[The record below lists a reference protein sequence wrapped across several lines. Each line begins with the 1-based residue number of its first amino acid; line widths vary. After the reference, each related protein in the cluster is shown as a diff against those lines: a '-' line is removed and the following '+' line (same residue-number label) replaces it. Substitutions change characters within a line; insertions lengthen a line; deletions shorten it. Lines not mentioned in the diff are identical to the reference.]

1 MYVANTPSLN
11 IQEID
16 CATNLVVATIPLAF
30 NGGYLEFI
38 ESTNEI
44 YSGSTAPNV
53 VLQRIDCATN
63 TDLGNIA
70 ISGLATSITYC
81 SINNTVYVAS
91 VGTETLD
98 RIDVATFTLLSTRF
112 TGVASNPFGGTY
124 DTTLN
129 LFYLSYNSISGI
141 EAINPLT
148 DTVINTFNTGGGGGF
163 LYPNFNSFDNL
174 LVVGTLGGLRRYAPQ
189 GVSATP
195 YYVGGA
201 VDYNFF
207 TQNLESDPIKIDCF
221 QVISSNQSQ
230 LNNNLAL
237 KERDADGHEKSN
249 PNFPILDVSI
259 WQQQGDRAE
268 LPLKG
273 VILDGRTFFSQ
284 YVLNANQTVIFKI
297 CFNQL
302 NRFCF
307 SKYPNLFSSNQSIAI
322 NNKEKIEKEINK
334 REFDN
339 NGGVETKFDIIKDC
353 DKLEVTVTNNT
364 VNTSTFNFFE
374 SNQNSLIVN
383 QANATFGNVNDYN
396 FLVQQ
401 LRDSPLVV
409 DAVEIVGLNQTQL
422 TQPVVINT
430 SDASGDSIT
439 YQRFPINYVATI
451 QDANNRTIVKVNNL
465 ILDGYTTF
473 ALYNILPN
481 SSVTFIIYY
490 QQFKRSLFLE
500 KQFFTRFKEPLF
512 NDGMSFSEEMEYIN
526 EVSHISNDLKTD
538 VNRINNNSLNTEK
551 NVNFET
557 EQVYSSSFSGDE
569 LKTPI
574 FDNIKVI
581 KKEPILNNQETFN
594 YRKLIN
600 SNKRINYKRK
610 LF

>member
-1 MYVANTPSLN
+1 M
-11 IQEID
+11 
-16 CATNLVVATIPLAF
+16 
-30 NGGYLEFI
+30 
-38 ESTNEI
+38 
-44 YSGSTAPNV
+44 
-53 VLQRIDCATN
+53 
-63 TDLGNIA
+63 
-70 ISGLATSITYC
+70 
-81 SINNTVYVAS
+81 
-91 VGTETLD
+91 
-98 RIDVATFTLLSTRF
+98 
-112 TGVASNPFGGTY
+112 
-124 DTTLN
+124 
-129 LFYLSYNSISGI
+129 
-141 EAINPLT
+141 
-148 DTVINTFNTGGGGGF
+148 
-163 LYPNFNSFDNL
+163 
-174 LVVGTLGGLRRYAPQ
+174 
-189 GVSATP
+189 
-195 YYVGGA
+195 
-201 VDYNFF
+201 
-207 TQNLESDPIKIDCF
+207 
-221 QVISSNQSQ
+221 
-230 LNNNLAL
+230 
-237 KERDADGHEKSN
+237 
-249 PNFPILDVSI
+249 
-259 WQQQGDRAE
+259 
-268 LPLKG
+268 
-273 VILDGRTFFSQ
+273 
-284 YVLNANQTVIFKI
+284 
-297 CFNQL
+297 
-302 NRFCF
+302 
-307 SKYPNLFSSNQSIAI
+307 
-322 NNKEKIEKEINK
+322 
-334 REFDN
+334 
-339 NGGVETKFDIIKDC
+339 
-353 DKLEVTVTNNT
+353 TVTNNT